1 MSCFENKL
9 AYHGLTTIAK
19 TFGHSIVFRM
29 VLTAAQLV
37 DEQNLLQTLCA
48 VMVVAVILL
57 DQ

>member
-1 MSCFENKL
+1 
-9 AYHGLTTIAK
+9 
-19 TFGHSIVFRM
+19 